1 MTEENEMLI
10 LLKEL
15 VTKVKNLEQAVYNKD
30 NLLMKSG
37 FVVTN
42 SPTPGI
48 SQDEGVMPTGDVI
61 AKMDWEDIHQMVEN
75 MG

>member
-1 MTEENEMLI
+1 MSEENEMMM

-37 FVVTN
+37 MVMVD
-42 SPTPGI
+42 SPTPSLAVSGEI
-48 SQDEGVMPTGDVI
+48 PTGDMV
-61 AKMDWEDIHQMVEN
+61 AKMDWDDIHNLVER
-75 MG
+75 MS

>member
-1 MTEENEMLI
+1 MSEDNEMLI

-42 SPTPGI
+42 SPTPAI